1 MHKSNLTFKKDPA
14 VGRARRRW
22 RLSAGVAIAGTSL
35 IAMPVAAPIPHVQ
48 VRDVRLTSGDGA
60 DSPLGDGTALVMGG
74 SGIPIPPERYVE
86 AADTLYLQPR
96 DFTGTPQAL
105 DTPEGFYPTTG
116 VNSLTADASE
126 AQGAQILDGAI
137 TGQIAGGNVDAA
149 NPVVVFGYSQS
160 SAMSTFTMQQLQAQG
175 VPSNDVHFVLV
186 GDTAAPNGGLLER
199 FADPSVPSFGITFGN
214 PTPADL
220 YPTDIYTLEY
230 DGFADF
236 PQYPIDPLSD
246 LNAFAGMI
254 YEHLTYLNLDPGQI
268 ANAIPLVTTGATLTD
283 YFMIP
288 VGDLPLLDPLRLIPF
303 VGNPLADLL
312 QPDMTVLVNL
322 GYGSIT
328 DGWSQGPANVPTPF
342 DLFPTNINWSDV
354 LTALVNG
361 VPQGI
366 HAAIADLENPD
377 NYQIPSLLDNPTLAP
392 LVDAA
397 YTSGLIDT
405 LQPTSQEL
413 TQALLGGSFPVSDAT
428 LLSPPADLINDFT
441 STLSADYA
449 ALLPIADTINALTTT
464 LPAFDA
470 SLFTDQLDAGN
481 LLGAIGDPIAADIAL
496 IPFAIFLGA
505 GPITDAV
512 EGTLLNIAHLIP

>member
-1 MHKSNLTFKKDPA
+1 M
-14 VGRARRRW
+14 GRARRRCC
-22 RLSAGVAIAGTSL
+22 LGAGAAIAGASL
-35 IAMPVAAPIPHVQ
+35 IAAPVSSPAPQIEM
-48 VRDVRLTSGDGA
+48 RDVQFTSGDGA

-74 SGIPIPPERYVE
+74 SSIPIPPQSYVN

-126 AQGAQILDGAI
+126 AQGAQILNGAI
-137 TGQIAGGNVDAA
+137 TGQIADGNVDAA

-160 SAMSTFTMQQLQAQG
+160 SALSTMTMEQLWNQG
-175 VPSNDVHFVLV
+175 VPSDDVHFVLV

-199 FADPSVPSFGITFGN
+199 FTDLSVPSFGITFGN
-214 PTPADL
+214 PTPDDL
-220 YPTDIYTLEY
+220 YPTDVYTLEY

-254 YEHLTYLNLDPGQI
+254 YEHLTYLDLDPGQI
-268 ANAIPLVTTGATLTD
+268 QNAIPLETTGNSLTD
-283 YFMIP
+283 YYMIG
-288 VGDLPLLDPLRLIPF
+288 VQDLPLLDPLRLIPF

-312 QPDMTVLVNL
+312 QPDVTVLVNL

-328 DGWSQGPANVPTPF
+328 DGWSQGPANVATPF
-342 DLFPTNINWSDV
+342 ELFPTDLNWSDV
-354 LTALVNG
+354 FTALLNG

-366 HAAIADLENPD
+366 EAAIADLENPD

-397 YTSGLIDT
+397 FTSGLIDT
-405 LQPTSQEL
+405 LQPTPEQL
-413 TQALLGGSFPVSDAT
+413 TQALLGGNFPLSDAT
-428 LLSPPADLINDFT
+428 LLSPPTDLVNDFT
-441 STLSADYA
+441 STISADYA

-464 LPAFDA
+464 MPAYDA
-470 SLFTDQLDAGN
+470 SLFVDQLEAGN
-481 LLGAIGDPIAADIAL
+481 LLGAIGDPIAADVAL

-512 EGTLLNIAHLIP
+512 EGTLLNIANLIP

>member
-1 MHKSNLTFKKDPA
+1 VA
-14 VGRARRRW
+14 RAPRRCC
-22 RLSAGVAIAGTSL
+22 LGAGAAIAGASL
-35 IAMPVAAPIPHVQ
+35 IAAPVLSPAPHIEM
-48 VRDVRLTSGDGA
+48 RDVQLTSGDGA
-60 DSPLGDGTALVMGG
+60 GSPLGDGTALVMGG
-74 SGIPIPPERYVE
+74 SSIPIPPQSYVN

-126 AQGAQILDGAI
+126 AQGAQILNGAI
-137 TGQIAGGNVDAA
+137 TGQIADGNVDAA

-160 SAMSTFTMQQLQAQG
+160 SALSTMTMEQLWNQG
-175 VPSNDVHFVLV
+175 VPSDDVHFVLV

-199 FADPSVPSFGITFGN
+199 FTDLSVPSFGITFGN
-214 PTPADL
+214 PTPDDL
-220 YPTDIYTLEY
+220 YPTDVYTLEY

-254 YEHLTYLNLDPGQI
+254 YEHLTYLDVDPGQI
-268 ANAIPLVTTGATLTD
+268 QNAIPLETTGDSLTD
-283 YFMIP
+283 YYMIG
-288 VGDLPLLDPLRLIPF
+288 VQDLPLLDPLRLIPF

-328 DGWSQGPANVPTPF
+328 DGWSQGPANVATPF
-342 DLFPTNINWSDV
+342 ELFPTDLNWSDV
-354 LTALVNG
+354 FTALANG

-366 HAAIADLENPD
+366 EAAIADLENPD

-397 YTSGLIDT
+397 FTSGLIDT
-405 LQPTSQEL
+405 LQPTPEQL
-413 TQALLGGSFPVSDAT
+413 TQALLGGNFPLSDAT
-428 LLSPPADLINDFT
+428 LLSPPTDLVNDFT
-441 STLSADYA
+441 STISADYA

-464 LPAFDA
+464 MPAYDA
-470 SLFTDQLDAGN
+470 SLFVDQLEAGN
-481 LLGAIGDPIAADIAL
+481 LLGAIGDPIAADVAL

-512 EGTLLNIAHLIP
+512 EGTLLNIANLIP

>member
-1 MHKSNLTFKKDPA
+1 VA
-14 VGRARRRW
+14 RAPRRCC
-22 RLSAGVAIAGTSL
+22 LGAGAAIAGASL
-35 IAMPVAAPIPHVQ
+35 IAAPVLSPAPHIEM
-48 VRDVRLTSGDGA
+48 RDVQLTSGDGA
-60 DSPLGDGTALVMGG
+60 GFPLGDGTALVMGG
-74 SGIPIPPERYVE
+74 SSIPIPPQSYVN

-126 AQGAQILDGAI
+126 AQGAQILNGAI
-137 TGQIAGGNVDAA
+137 TGQIADGNVDAA

-160 SAMSTFTMQQLQAQG
+160 SALSTMTMEQLWNQG
-175 VPSNDVHFVLV
+175 VPSDDVHFVLV

-199 FADPSVPSFGITFGN
+199 FTDLSVPSFGITFGN
-214 PTPADL
+214 PTPDDL
-220 YPTDIYTLEY
+220 YPTDVYTLEY

-254 YEHLTYLNLDPGQI
+254 YEHLTYLDVDPGQI
-268 ANAIPLVTTGATLTD
+268 QNAIPLETTGDSLTD
-283 YFMIP
+283 YYMIG
-288 VGDLPLLDPLRLIPF
+288 VQDLPLLDPLRLIPF

-328 DGWSQGPANVPTPF
+328 DGWSQGPANVATPF
-342 DLFPTNINWSDV
+342 ELFPTDLNWSDV
-354 LTALVNG
+354 FTALLNG

-366 HAAIADLENPD
+366 EAAIADLENAD

-397 YTSGLIDT
+397 FTSGLIDT
-405 LQPTSQEL
+405 LQPTPEQL
-413 TQALLGGSFPVSDAT
+413 TQALLGGNFPLSDAT
-428 LLSPPADLINDFT
+428 LLSPPTDLVNDFT
-441 STLSADYA
+441 STISADYA

-464 LPAFDA
+464 MPAYDA
-470 SLFTDQLDAGN
+470 SLFVDQLEAGN
-481 LLGAIGDPIAADIAL
+481 LLGAIGDPIAADVAL

-512 EGTLLNIAHLIP
+512 EGTLLNIANLIP